1 VEHLARDHRVTGGA
15 VAYMRWLYGQ
25 ASCVFARSNAYR
37 FSLRDL
43 GVAEGRIATLPAG
56 VDGETFHRGRREPAL
71 WQRLGVTEP
80 LRVLYCGRVSVEKN
94 LPILVE
100 AFKNVCGRRRDVAL
114 VVAGDGPNLGE
125 MRAGLAGLPAYFL
138 GYQDDGQLPGLYAS
152 ADLLAFPS
160 RTDTL
165 GQVVMEAQACGLPA
179 LVAHEGGPKE
189 VVADGTTGLVLPGG
203 DAKRWAEA
211 MVELLDDVP
220 RRQRMGRAAAAR
232 AERFSLSRSFE
243 AFWAAHAAAVAGPQ
257 AAEDEVVVLPPSPRW
272 RLPVG

>member
-1 VEHLARDHRVTGGA
+1 MKTVAVFCGSSLGGDVSYAQAAVALGQELAR
-15 VAYMRWLYGQ
+15 
-25 ASCVFARSNAYR
+25 
-37 FSLRDL
+37 RDI
-43 GVAEGRIATLPAG
+43 G
-56 VDGETFHRGRREPAL
+56 L
-71 WQRLGVTEP
+71 WERLGVREP

-94 LPILVE
+94 LAVLAE
-100 AFKNVCGRRRDVAL
+100 AYKAVCAGRRDVAL
-114 VVAGDGPNLGE
+114 VVAGDGPYLGE

-138 GYQDDGQLPGLYAS
+138 GYQDDRQLPGLYAS

-189 VVADGTTGLVLPGG
+189 VVADGSTGLVLPGG

-211 MVELLDDVP
+211 MVELLDDPP
-220 RRQRMGRAAAAR
+220 RRQRMGRAASVR
-232 AERFSLSRSFE
+232 AERFSISRSFE

-257 AAEDEVVVLPPSPRW
+257 TAEDEIVLPPSPRW